1 MLAAWY
7 EDIKPLGGLPLG
19 DPLGAQVAI
28 LVKQFGAS
36 VPIPSLLAISIATVC
51 VMDYSAHSY
60 LLPKLI
66 PCEKWMAKDGEVAT
80 ALQVLSGLS
89 RPFSE
94 ASSWLG
100 GRRRDRGLP

>member
-1 MLAAWY
+1 LQRGTG
-7 EDIKPLGGLPLG
+7 DIKPLGGLTLR

-28 LVKQFGAS
+28 LVKQLGAS
-36 VPIPSLLAISIATVC
+36 VPIPSLLAISLVTVC

-80 ALQVLSGLS
+80 ALQVLSALS

-94 ASSWLG
+94 ALSG
-100 GRRRDRGLP
+100 